1 VTLPCLKPLIIIQF
15 VGAFIRAFHGM
26 GNILILTGGA
36 YDTNV
41 IGLQIFLESF
51 AFLRFGSA
59 IALAWILGS
68 VLVSFTVMQLSIL
81 RKVEFRRAQ

>member
-1 VTLPCLKPLIIIQF
+1 
-15 VGAFIRAFHGM
+15 M

-59 IALAWILGS
+59 ISLAWILGS
-68 VLVSFTVMQLSIL
+68 VLVSFTILQLSIL
-81 RKVEFRRAQ
+81 RKVEFRRAE